1 MTEGMLKVNK
11 RNLNNISK
19 TIPIKRVG
27 HPKEVADVILKIS
40 EKESKGI
47 YGNILPFQVE
57 DND

>member
-27 HPKEVADVILKIS
+27 QLKEVAEVILKLV
-40 EKESKGI
+40 KKKAKGFMEI
-47 YGNILPFQVE
+47 YYLFQVE